1 MFAGVS
7 FTYLSSLAGPRPCL
21 PPIADVC
28 RITAGLINSRNG
40 AKIATDVAFCQ
51 SITKNDDD
59 DDDDGCL

>member
-1 MFAGVS
+1 M
-7 FTYLSSLAGPRPCL
+7 SSLVGPRSCL

-59 DDDDGCL
+59 DHDDGCL